1 LNNALLTHPFA
12 GTLQFRRRGILF
24 VISAPSGAGK
34 STLLNLLRPEA
45 DFVYS
50 VSCTTRPPRPD
61 EVPGRDYHFLSRDE
75 FNARIAA
82 GDFIEFA
89 EVHGNYYGTL
99 RANVLQHLEEG
110 VDVLI
115 DIDTQGAANIRAS
128 GGPQIFESLVD
139 VFIMPSSLDLLRR
152 RLIKRG
158 TENEEQIATRLHNA
172 ESEMEAW
179 VLYRYLIVTG
189 SPEEDLRNFLAILH
203 AERQRAR
210 RLTLA
215 T

>member
-1 LNNALLTHPFA
+1 MITPSLTENFN
-12 GTLQFRRRGILF
+12 FKRRGILF

-34 STLLNLLRPEA
+34 STLLELLRPKAE
-45 DFVYS
+45 FVYS
-50 VSCTTRPPRPD
+50 VSCTTRAPRPN
-61 EVPGRDYHFLSRDE
+61 EVQGRDYHFLSRDE

-89 EVHGNYYGTL
+89 EVHGSFYGTL
-99 RANVLQHLEEG
+99 RANVLQHLDEG
-110 VDVLI
+110 TDVLI

-152 RLIKRG
+152 RLLKRG
-158 TENEEQIATRLHNA
+158 TENEQQIATRLRNA
-172 ESEMEAW
+172 EVEMESW
-179 VLYRYLIVTG
+179 QLYRYVVFTG
-189 SPEEDLRNFLAILH
+189 NPEDDLENFLAILH

-210 RLTLA
+210 RITRE
-215 T
+215 